1 MELKKIAFIQSL
13 LVAIVLCQ
21 TPYELLDQGKIL
33 LEQGDLN
40 GAEESVKS
48 ALKIDNG
55 LAEGHFILSQIYLTR
70 NDLNACREHLNRAI
84 EIDQYNEDYRT
95 DFDKVN
101 DVAKMM
107 AIGLKSLETGNHEK
121 AIVTFDLV
129 IEKLPLYAAAPIY
142 YIGVAVGREGDV
154 REAAN
159 QFRESLKINPDY
171 ERASSALINF
181 TNRTFN
187 EGNQYI
193 RRGDYDSA
201 IESYQL
207 VLELDPLYYK
217 AYFQLGVVNTK
228 LGDYAVAIDNYRK
241 TVNIEPNF
249 SKGWFALGLGLQ
261 KNDRL
266 EEGLEAFKEATEVDP
281 TYAKAHSQMG
291 TIYIILEDFN
301 SAENAF
307 NMAIQVDPSYAKP
320 YQNLGNIYVE
330 HERFDE
336 AINTLLTATAL
347 DGKSPKSWYFL
358 SRAYNATD
366 QCDEAREAALG
377 ALRTKK
383 NYAPAQ
389 FELGTA
395 EICLGNKTAA
405 LQAFEKAR
413 KDRSWRKSA
422 EYEID
427 KIKNPHKYENVK

>member
-1 MELKKIAFIQSL
+1 MQSL

-40 GAEESVKS
+40 GAEESVKL

-55 LAEGHFILSQIYLTR
+55 LAEGHFILSQVYLTR

-84 EIDQYNEDYRT
+84 EIDQYNENYRA
-95 DFDKVN
+95 DFNKVN

-107 AIGLKSLETGNHEK
+107 ATGLKSLETGDHEK

-159 QFRESLKINPDY
+159 QFRKSLKINPDY
-171 ERASSALINF
+171 EPASSALTKLTI
-181 TNRTFN
+181 RTYN
-187 EGNQYI
+187 EGNQYFSS
-193 RRGDYDSA
+193 GDYDGA

-207 VLELDPLYYK
+207 VLELDPLFYK
-217 AYFQLGVVNTK
+217 AYYQLGYIDTK
-228 LGDYAVAIDNYRK
+228 LGDYAAAIDNYRK
-241 TVNIEPNF
+241 SVNIEPNY
-249 SKGWFALGLGLQ
+249 SKGWFGLGLGLQ

-266 EEGLEAFKEATEVDP
+266 EEGLEALKRATEVDP

-291 TIYIILEDFN
+291 TIYVILEDFE

-320 YQNLGNIYVE
+320 YQDLGNIYWE

-347 DGKSPKSWYFL
+347 DDKSPKSWYFL
-358 SRAYNATD
+358 SRAYNATN
-366 QCDEAREAALG
+366 QCDEAREAAFG

-383 NYAPAQ
+383 KYAPAQ
-389 FELGTA
+389 FELGNA
-395 EICLGNKTAA
+395 EKCLGNKTAA

-413 KDRSWRKSA
+413 KDPDWRKMA
-422 EYEID
+422 EHEID
-427 KIKNPHKYENVK
+427 RIKNPHKYENVE